1 MKKPRTA
8 AVAGLLLMLVLFG
21 PGTYELIRLHVME
34 YQLDRRLV
42 QVSAQQQQ
50 LLQEHQRLTSD
61 PTYVEGLIRSTFKV
75 ARPDEMVVTRDDSSL
90 HDD

>member
-1 MKKPRTA
+1 MKKPKL
-8 AVAGLLLMLVLFG
+8 AVVVGVFVILVLFG
-21 PGTYELIRLHVME
+21 PGTYELIRLHIME
-34 YQLDRRLV
+34 YQLDRRLA
-42 QVSAQQQQ
+42 QVSTQQQQ
-50 LLQEHQRLTSD
+50 LLKEHRRLTSD